1 MLITKAN
8 SEPFAIITTH
18 MLESFFGSQIIYGE
32 KIGFIG
38 LGKLG
43 MPCAEAIR
51 KKGFHVAGYDIE
63 DKRSDLVEIR
73 ESIEDLCRDR
83 DIVFVAT
90 PTPHEEGYDGSEPTS
105 QKEVKDFNYD
115 SVKKVLTKCNR
126 HMGLTQSLVL
136 ISTVLPGTIRRE
148 LAPLVTNVKL
158 LYNPYLIAMGTV
170 AEDMISPEM
179 IMIGTKKGVYETA
192 TKAQQLES
200 FYLQVCDNM
209 PRIEFGTWEEI
220 EAMKIFYNTFI
231 SNKIA
236 LVNMI
241 QDVAHKLGHMDVDK
255 VTQAMAKSTKRIVSS
270 AYMKAGMGDG
280 GTCHP
285 RDNIALRWLAK
296 DLGLG
301 YDMFESIMT
310 AREKQ
315 AETMAKAILEHGKA
329 VWFSSDTYKPGT
341 ELIDGSYSLLVQHY
355 VKKHGGTL
363 ANGFDT
369 PVQVIVRVHESD
381 DFTADDKTIIFDPW
395 RSYPKANNV
404 IYYGKYNE
412 VLGETNK

>member
-1 MLITKAN
+1 M
-8 SEPFAIITTH
+8 P
-18 MLESFFGSQIIYGE
+18 QIIYGE

-51 KKGFHVAGYDIE
+51 KKGFHVAGYDIAH
-63 DKRSDLVEIR
+63 KSSDLVEIR
-73 ESIEDLCRDR
+73 DSIEDLVRDR

-90 PTPHEEGYDGSEPTS
+90 PTPHEEGYDGREPTS
-105 QKEVKDFNYD
+105 HLEVKNFNYD
-115 SVKKVLTKCNR
+115 SVKKVLTKCNKN
-126 HMGLTQSLVL
+126 MGVTQSLVL

-158 LYNPYLIAMGTV
+158 LYNPYLIAMATV
-170 AEDMISPEM
+170 ADDMINPEM
-179 IMIGTKKGVYETA
+179 IMIGTKKGVYKTA
-192 TKAQQLES
+192 VKAQQLEA
-200 FYLQVCDNM
+200 FYNQVCDNF

-220 EAMKIFYNTFI
+220 ESMKIFYNTFI

-241 QDVAHKLGHMDVDK
+241 QDVAHKLGNMDVDK
-255 VTQAMAKSTKRIVSS
+255 VTESLAKCTKRIVSP

-280 GTCHP
+280 GACHP

-296 DLGLG
+296 ELDLG
-301 YDMFESIMT
+301 YDIFESIMT

-315 AETMAKAILEHGKA
+315 AETMAKAILQHGKNIY
-329 VWFSSDTYKPGT
+329 FTSDSYKAGT
-341 ELIDGSYSLLVQHY
+341 TLVDGSYSLLVQHY
-355 VKKHGGTL
+355 VRQHGGNI

-369 PVQVIVRVHESD
+369 PVEVIVRVHESD
-381 DFTADDKTIIFDPW
+381 EVSADESTIIFDPW
-395 RSYPKANNV
+395 RTYPKAKNV
-404 IYYGKYNE
+404 IYYGA
-412 VLGETNK
+412 

>member
-1 MLITKAN
+1 
-8 SEPFAIITTH
+8 
-18 MLESFFGSQIIYGE
+18 MLESFFGRPIIYGE
-32 KIGFIG
+32 RIGFIG

-73 ESIEDLCRDR
+73 DSIEDLCRDR

-90 PTPHEEGYDGSEPTS
+90 PTPHEEGYDGKEPTS
-105 QKEVKDFNYD
+105 HKEPKDFNYD
-115 SVKKVLTKCNR
+115 SVKKVLAKCNK
-126 HMGLTQSLVL
+126 HMGVTQSLVL

-170 AEDMISPEM
+170 AEDMIKPEM

-192 TKAQQLES
+192 HKAQQLEA
-200 FYLQVCDNM
+200 FYNQVCDDY
-209 PRIEFGTWEEI
+209 PRIEFGTWEDI

-241 QDVAHKLGHMDVDK
+241 QDVAHKLGNMDVDK
-255 VTQAMAKSTKRIVSS
+255 VTQALAKSTKRIVSP

-280 GTCHP
+280 GACHP
-285 RDNIALRWLAK
+285 RDTIALRWLAK

-310 AREKQ
+310 AREQQ
-315 AETMAKAILEHGKA
+315 ADSMAKAILEHGNNIY
-329 VWFSSDTYKPGT
+329 FTSDSYKPGVNMP
-341 ELIDGSYSLLVQHY
+341 DGSSSLLLQHY
-355 VKKHGGTL
+355 VTKHGGQIVH
-363 ANGFDT
+363 GFDN
-369 PVQVIVRVHESD
+369 PVDVIVRVHESD
-381 DFTADDKTIIFDPW
+381 QVSADDKTIIFDPW
-395 RSYPKANNV
+395 RSYPIAENV
-404 IYYGKYNE
+404 VYYGKYN
-412 VLGETNK
+412 L

>member
-1 MLITKAN
+1 
-8 SEPFAIITTH
+8 
-18 MLESFFGSQIIYGE
+18 MLESFFGSPIIYGE
-32 KIGFIG
+32 RIGFIG

-63 DKRSDLVEIR
+63 EKRSDLVEMR
-73 ESIEDLCRDR
+73 GSIEDLCRDR

-90 PTPHEEGYDGSEPTS
+90 PTPHEEGYDGREPTS
-105 QKEVKDFNYD
+105 HKEVKDFNYD
-115 SVKKVLTKCNR
+115 SVKKVLEKCNR
-126 HMGLTQSLVL
+126 HMGVTQSLVL
-136 ISTVLPGTIRRE
+136 ISTVLPGTIRRV

-170 AEDMISPEM
+170 AEDMTNPEM
-179 IMIGTKKGVYETA
+179 IMIGTKKGVYKTA
-192 TKAQQLES
+192 HKAQQLEA
-200 FYLQVCDNM
+200 FYNVICGNNY
-209 PRIEFGTWEEI
+209 PRMEFGTWEEV

-241 QDVAHKLGHMDVDK
+241 QDVAHKLGNMNVDK
-255 VTQAMAKSTKRIVSS
+255 VTQALAKSTKRIVSP

-280 GTCHP
+280 GACHP

-315 AETMAKAILEHGKA
+315 AESMAKAILTHGKNI
-329 VWFSSDTYKPGT
+329 FFTSDSYKPGT
-341 ELIDGSYSLLVQHY
+341 DLVDGSYSLLVQHY
-355 VKKHGGTL
+355 VKKNGGQL
-363 ANGFDT
+363 VNGFDN
-369 PVQVIVRVHESD
+369 PVEVVVRVHETD
-381 DFTADDKTIIFDPW
+381 EVTADDKTIIFDPW
-395 RSYPKANNV
+395 RSYPKADNV
-404 IYYGKYNE
+404 VHYGK
-412 VLGETNK
+412 